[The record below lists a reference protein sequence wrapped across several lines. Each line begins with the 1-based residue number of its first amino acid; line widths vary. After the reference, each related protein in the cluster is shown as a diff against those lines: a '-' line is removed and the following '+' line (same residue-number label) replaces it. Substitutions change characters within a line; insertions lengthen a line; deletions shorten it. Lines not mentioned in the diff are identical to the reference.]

1 MDQITFDRYARRAAG
16 LLDRRSLFGSL
27 SGALLSAGLVPFE
40 GNAKKKGNKKSKGC
54 KKRMKLCR
62 TDLRD
67 DVCEG
72 NDGCITELNRCCKK
86 ACQSLNKAVDCCENA
101 GWCA

>member
-1 MDQITFDRYARRAAG
+1 MDRVRFDMVARRAAG
-16 LLDRRSLFGSL
+16 LLDRRSLFAGL
-27 SGALLSAGLVPFE
+27 SAALLAGSGIPLAE
-40 GNAKKKGNKKSKGC
+40 AKKHKNKKSKAC

-72 NDGCITELNRCCKK
+72 NGECISDLNTCCKK
-86 ACQSLNKAVDCCENA
+86 ACQSTQKAIDCCESA
-101 GWCA
+101 GWCL